1 MPQFTIEVDES
12 TMSRV
17 ENDLVLA
24 VILQNA
30 RITKRFSPGPKV
42 DAAAIMF
49 LKVVAAIYV
58 LLCVLKGLLDLL
70 EGRVEPITV
79 IVFVVASAVFLFACK
94 AVSLRQRW
102 LAPWLA
108 WFDRHIAK
116 RVKAG
121 LKERRST
128 LPAVVTYDLEDTTL
142 TVIWSRDDKE
152 LSRWQLDLSQI
163 AYGLIGVQ
171 SIALYKSNR
180 AQKLSVILFSVQP
193 ALVAMLQE
201 NGVQLE
207 TFSHDLFPEPVLKR
221 GSQFL

>member
-1 MPQFTIEVDES
+1 MSRFTFKVDES

-49 LKVVAAIYV
+49 LKVVAAIFALLSV
-58 LLCVLKGLLDLL
+58 LAGLLDLL
-70 EGRVEPITV
+70 KGRVEPIT
-79 IVFVVASAVFLFACK
+79 IIGFVVASAVFLFACK
-94 AVSLRQRW
+94 AVALRQ
-102 LAPWLA
+102 PWLA

-152 LSRWQLDLSQI
+152 LSRWQQDLSQI

-171 SIALYKSNR
+171 AIVLYKSNR
-180 AQKLSVILFSVQP
+180 AQKSGVVLFSVQP
-193 ALVAMLQE
+193 ALVAMLRE

-207 TFSHDLFPEPVLKR
+207 TFSHDLFPEPALKR
-221 GSQFL
+221 GSQFF